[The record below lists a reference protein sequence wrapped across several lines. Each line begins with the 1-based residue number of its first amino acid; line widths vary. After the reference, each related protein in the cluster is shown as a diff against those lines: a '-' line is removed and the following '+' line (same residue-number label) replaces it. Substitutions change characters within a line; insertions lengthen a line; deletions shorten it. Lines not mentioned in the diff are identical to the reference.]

1 MKSFA
6 LKLREY
12 PDFFLGNNN
21 LIRFGLEMLKVPGIY
36 IIELHVFFIDFYE
49 ITGIL

>member
-21 LIRFGLEMLKVPGIY
+21 LIKFGFEKGTWDV
-36 IIELHVFFIDFYE
+36 HN
-49 ITGIL
+49 

>member
-6 LKLREY
+6 LKLREC

-21 LIRFGLEMLKVPGIY
+21 LIKFGFEMLKVPRMY
-36 IIELHVFFIDFYE
+36 IITLFFIVLCKSN
-49 ITGIL
+49 GIL

>member
-21 LIRFGLEMLKVPGIY
+21 LIKFGFEMRYLGC
-36 IIELHVFFIDFYE
+36 
-49 ITGIL
+49 T